1 VIMYIPTQYQEPDVA
16 VLHAL
21 IRAHPLGAWVV
32 RSGEDLVV
40 NHIPFAIDASRGE
53 RGTLIGHV
61 ARPNAVWTQ
70 ISESVSSV
78 VIFQGAESYI
88 SPSWYP
94 TKQDTGKAVP
104 TWNYA
109 VVHAHGVPSLF
120 EDRERLLA
128 HVTALTNTHEST
140 FEAPWRV
147 SDAPADFIHAM
158 LKGIVGIEIPI
169 ASLTGKW
176 KVSQNRPE
184 ADRRA
189 VVEALR
195 KQGDDSSRAMAAL
208 VSRSLPSDDRR

>member
-1 VIMYIPTQYQEPDVA
+1 MYIPAHYQESDVA

-32 RSGEDLVV
+32 GAADELVV
-40 NHIPFAIDASRGE
+40 NHIPFVIDASRGV

-61 ARPNAVWTQ
+61 ARPNPVWKQ
-70 ISESVSSV
+70 LSRNGPSV

-94 TKQDTGKAVP
+94 TKHETGKAVP

-109 VVHAHGVPSLF
+109 VVHAHGIPVLF
-120 EDRERLLA
+120 EDRDRLLA
-128 HVTALTNTHEST
+128 HVTALTTMAESA
-140 FEAPWRV
+140 FESPWQV
-147 SDAPADFIHAM
+147 SDAPAEFIEAM

-169 ASLTGKW
+169 ASLAGKW
-176 KVSQNRPE
+176 KASQNRPE

-189 VVEALR
+189 VADALLQ
-195 KQGDDSSRAMAAL
+195 QGGDSSRAMAAL
-208 VSRSLPSDDRR
+208 VRQSLLPE